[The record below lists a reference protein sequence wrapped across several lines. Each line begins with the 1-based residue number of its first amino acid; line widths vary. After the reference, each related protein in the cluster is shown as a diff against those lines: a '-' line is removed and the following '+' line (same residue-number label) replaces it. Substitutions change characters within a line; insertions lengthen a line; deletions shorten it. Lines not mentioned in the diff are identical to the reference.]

1 MVSVAS
7 TTMQPRRASWVYRYI
22 PTLQLLSALTYIPHV
37 ASTLLEIIN
46 GGLYTQNY
54 QAMDSQHNSVDPLQN
69 ISP

>member
-7 TTMQPRRASWVYRYI
+7 TTIQLRRASWVYRYI
-22 PTLQLLSALTYIPHV
+22 PTLQLRSASTYIPHV
-37 ASTLLEIIN
+37 ASTVLEVIN

-54 QAMDSQHNSVDPLQN
+54 QAMDSQHNSVHPSQN